1 MPYADLSD
9 ASAFSSE
16 NEDDLPNEASTTQ
29 KTSCALNKAANLST
43 DKLESE
49 EKAPSDGSSDESS
62 NDMMDKST
70 VVASPV
76 KMPILRPLRRYTCVA
91 LVSGGKDSC
100 FAMMEAQ
107 RWGHSIAVL
116 ANLCPARKHE
126 NQKNDS
132 DIPPS
137 NMDDED
143 LNSFMFQT
151 VGHTAVNAISQAM
164 GLPLVR
170 VETRGVAVAKGLLY
184 QQSRKVG
191 AIHDEVHMINGG
203 T

>member
-1 MPYADLSD
+1 M
-9 ASAFSSE
+9 
-16 NEDDLPNEASTTQ
+16 
-29 KTSCALNKAANLST
+29 
-43 DKLESE
+43 
-49 EKAPSDGSSDESS
+49 
-62 NDMMDKST
+62 
-70 VVASPV
+70 
-76 KMPILRPLRRYTCVA
+76 A

-107 RWGHSIAVL
+107 RWGHTIAVL
-116 ANLCPARKHE
+116 ANLCPARKHGGK
-126 NQKNDS
+126 KNDS
-132 DIPPS
+132 CILPS

-191 AIHDEVHMINGG
+191 AVQDEVNMITGG
-203 T
+203 M

>member
-1 MPYADLSD
+1 M
-9 ASAFSSE
+9 
-16 NEDDLPNEASTTQ
+16 
-29 KTSCALNKAANLST
+29 NKAANLST

-49 EKAPSDGSSDESS
+49 GITLSDGSNDESS
-62 NDMMDKST
+62 DDMIDT
-70 VVASPV
+70 VAASPA
-76 KMPILRPLRRYTCVA
+76 KMPVLRPLRRYTCVA

-107 RWGHSIAVL
+107 RWGHNIAVL
-116 ANLCPARKHE
+116 ANLCPARKHGE
-126 NQKNDS
+126 KKVNS
-132 DIPPS
+132 STSPS
-137 NMDDED
+137 SMDDED

-151 VGHTAVNAISQAM
+151 VGHTAVDAISQAM

-184 QQSRKVG
+184 QQSKKVG
-191 AIHDEVHMINGG
+191 AIQDEVNMINGG